1 MSDSVFVDTN
11 ILVYSYSAT
20 EEAKRLV
27 SRKIISN
34 NITVV
39 STQVLQELSNVLHR
53 KFGKSWQQIQLV
65 LTEIGENNSVFTNNI
80 ATINRACKMAEAYGY
95 SFYDSLI
102 IAAAMESGC
111 NILYSEDMQDGHIIE
126 ERLTITNPFK
136 G

>member
-1 MSDSVFVDTN
+1 
-11 ILVYSYSAT
+11 
-20 EEAKRLV
+20 
-27 SRKIISN
+27 
-34 NITVV
+34 
-39 STQVLQELSNVLHR
+39 
-53 KFGKSWQQIQLV
+53 V

-80 ATINRACKMAEAYGY
+80 ATINRACKMAEVYGY

-126 ERLTITNPFK
+126 EQLTITNPFK